1 MDLRRVVALFG
12 AMVALMEGMIKFMR
26 ILTLKI
32 ARRFDG
38 GDGFCSVCMR
48 HSLSVYYTG

>member
-1 MDLRRVVALFG
+1 VVASS
-12 AMVALMEGMIKFMR
+12 ASSAKFIR

-38 GDGFCSVCMR
+38 GD
-48 HSLSVYYTG
+48 SLYGVHKT

>member
-1 MDLRRVVALFG
+1 MDWRMVVLLFG
-12 AMVALMEGMIKFMR
+12 AMVALMAGTRRFIQ

-32 ARRFDG
+32 ARRFDR

-48 HSLSVYYTG
+48 YSLRVYYTG

>member
-1 MDLRRVVALFG
+1 VPRCVRGEKVLSG
-12 AMVALMEGMIKFMR
+12 AMVASSVGSTKFMR

-38 GDGFCSVCMR
+38 GDESVAC
-48 HSLSVYYTG
+48 T